1 MLSRSVRVSSIR
13 GDGREARER
22 VGPAHNTPR
31 ARAMSYTNRR
41 NSKKKAIEKM
51 PIEIFLF
58 FEIIAL
64 KEEEEIA

>member
-1 MLSRSVRVSSIR
+1 
-13 GDGREARER
+13 
-22 VGPAHNTPR
+22 
-31 ARAMSYTNRR
+31 MSYTNRR

-64 KEEEEIA
+64 KEEGEIA

>member
-1 MLSRSVRVSSIR
+1 MLVVFVEMVAK
-13 GDGREARER
+13 RESALVLHTTHR
-22 VGPAHNTPR
+22 AHAQCR
-31 ARAMSYTNRR
+31 KRIVA
-41 NSKKKAIEKM
+41 SKKKAIEKM